1 MLEYFS
7 LLNRIEWALLII
19 AFGVSAQSANIRW
32 LTGTLIVLKTVD
44 VLIIGIIIQWGSFYY
59 LAISLYDVVIIS
71 MILKR
76 QNTANYIAK
85 LKIPW
90 LSQFA
95 LGSAQ
100 YYKLTSNEISLIILY
115 LFSIVINLASLIE
128 RLIRKYSEFDPMFI
142 YNNYPMAK
150 FVVTVLSVL
159 ILCSLA
165 VNGANNIYQDRKSNK
180 L

>member
-59 LAISLYDVVIIS
+59 LAISLYDVVIIF

-76 QNTANYIAK
+76 QKTAGYIAN

-90 LSQFA
+90 LSRLA
-95 LGSAQ
+95 RSSAQ
-100 YYKLTSNEISLIILY
+100 YYKLTSNEIGLIILY
-115 LFSIVINLASLIE
+115 LVSIAINLTSLAE

-165 VNGANNIYQDRKSNK
+165 INGANNFYRDRKTQK
-180 L
+180 F

>member
-1 MLEYFS
+1 MNEYF
-7 LLNRIEWALLII
+7 LLFNRIEWALIFI
-19 AFGVSAQSANIRW
+19 AFAVCFQSPNIRW
-32 LTGTLIVLKTVD
+32 LIGNIIVLKTVD
-44 VLIIGIIIQWGSFYY
+44 ILTIGIIVQWGAFYY

-76 QNTANYIAK
+76 QKTAGYIAS

-90 LSQFA
+90 LSRLA
-95 LGSAQ
+95 RSSAQ

-115 LFSIVINLASLIE
+115 LFSIVINLASLAE